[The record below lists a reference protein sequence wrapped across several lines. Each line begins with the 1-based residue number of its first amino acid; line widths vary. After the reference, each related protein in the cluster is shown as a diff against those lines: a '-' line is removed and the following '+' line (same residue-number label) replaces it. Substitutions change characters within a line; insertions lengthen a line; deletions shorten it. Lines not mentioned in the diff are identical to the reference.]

1 MQEAKV
7 LMGGVCLQIPLF
19 MMIYVLQYN
28 FLYEK

>member
-7 LMGGVCLQIPLF
+7 LIGGLQIQLF